1 MNTRQLPGNSTYR
14 YDPRTARKFDCIFP
28 DPYNTLPVQL
38 HSTRMNISLTV
49 KPNKVVTMQYS
60 LTNADGVV
68 LREAASKAVNYL
80 HGAGTIPPR
89 LEQEL
94 ESHKVGDIVRARLL
108 PDDAFGRRDVELVR
122 EIPLSEIP
130 ESEQI
135 EAGGQIVG
143 TDQDGN
149 EVTFAVTAITNG
161 VVSLDG
167 NHPLAG
173 QTLIFEVEIQA
184 IRDAT
189 DEEIRA
195 GKAADPASG

>member
-1 MNTRQLPGNSTYR
+1 
-14 YDPRTARKFDCIFP
+14 
-28 DPYNTLPVQL
+28 
-38 HSTRMNISLTV
+38 MNISLTV
-49 KPNKVVTMQYS
+49 KPNKVITMQYS

-68 LREAASKAVNYL
+68 LRDAASKPVNYL

-94 ESHKVGDIVRARLL
+94 ESHKVGDIVRVRLL
-108 PDDAFGRRDVELVR
+108 PDDAFGRRDVELVC
-122 EIPLSEIP
+122 EIPLNEIP
-130 ESEQI
+130 ASEQV
-135 EAGGQIVG
+135 EPGGQILG

-149 EVTFAVTAITNG
+149 EVTFAVTAINDG
-161 VVSLDG
+161 IASLDG

-195 GKAADPASG
+195 GKAAEPSNG

>member
-1 MNTRQLPGNSTYR
+1 
-14 YDPRTARKFDCIFP
+14 
-28 DPYNTLPVQL
+28 
-38 HSTRMNISLTV
+38 
-49 KPNKVVTMQYS
+49 MQYS

-68 LREAASKAVNYL
+68 LRDAASKAVNYL

-94 ESHKVGDIVRARLL
+94 ESHKVGDIVRTRLL
-108 PDDAFGRRDVELVR
+108 PDDAFGRRDVELVH
-122 EIPLSEIP
+122 EVPLNEIP

-149 EVTFAVTAITNG
+149 EVTFAVTAINDG
-161 VVSLDG
+161 IASLDG

-195 GKAADPASG
+195 GKAADPANG

>member
-1 MNTRQLPGNSTYR
+1 
-14 YDPRTARKFDCIFP
+14 
-28 DPYNTLPVQL
+28 
-38 HSTRMNISLTV
+38 
-49 KPNKVVTMQYS
+49 MQYS

-68 LREAASKAVNYL
+68 LRDAASRAVNYL

-94 ESHKVGDIVRARLL
+94 ESHKVGDIVRTRLL

-122 EIPLSEIP
+122 EVPLNEIP

-143 TDQDGN
+143 TDQEGN
-149 EVTFAVTAITNG
+149 EVTFAVTAINDG
-161 VVSLDG
+161 VASLDG

-195 GKAADPASG
+195 GKVADPANG

>member
-1 MNTRQLPGNSTYR
+1 
-14 YDPRTARKFDCIFP
+14 
-28 DPYNTLPVQL
+28 
-38 HSTRMNISLTV
+38 MNISLTV

-68 LREAASKAVNYL
+68 LRDAASKAVNYL

-94 ESHKVGDIVRARLL
+94 ESHKVGDIVRTRLL

-122 EIPLSEIP
+122 DVPLNEIP

-149 EVTFAVTAITNG
+149 EVTFAVTAINDG

-195 GKAADPASG
+195 GKAADPGNG

>member
-1 MNTRQLPGNSTYR
+1 
-14 YDPRTARKFDCIFP
+14 
-28 DPYNTLPVQL
+28 
-38 HSTRMNISLTV
+38 MNISLTV

-122 EIPLSEIP
+122 EVPLSEIP

-149 EVTFAVTAITNG
+149 EVTFAVTAINNG

-189 DEEIRA
+189 EEEIRT